1 MQDSFAQKKQAILN
15 DISTNGPD
23 NLDASPKGTIDE
35 HCIAIIN
42 LINSHR
48 DMVTTSSC
56 SGRVSVY
63 LEGIQ
68 NKLVSKGNEGRWIF
82 VTHDTMNLED
92 WYKTIDFQYVQEYP
106 SSSYETRSIL
116 YKFEALILHV
126 KCRNQS
132 MANKLYSVA
141 MNCGFRESGIGSN
154 YNVAIRTSIKL
165 DVPIGYLGDDNT
177 YRCFV
182 TENYLKYITNV
193 SFDRFKE
200 NFKKLEQLYQAIEKY
215 IINLSE
221 PSKDSN
227 DDFDESKCKSF
238 KSKGWESIE
247 ERRARMREEGLRKKE
262 ELKKA
267 KDAAEST

>member
-1 MQDSFAQKKQAILN
+1 MQDSFTQKKQSILKE
-15 DISTNGPD
+15 ISANGPE

-35 HCIAIIN
+35 HCIPIIN

-63 LEGIQ
+63 LEGTQ
-68 NKLVSKGNEGRWIF
+68 SKLVLKGNEGKWIF
-82 VTHDTMNLED
+82 VTHDTTNLAK
-92 WYKTIDFQYVQEYP
+92 WYNTIDFQFVHEYP
-106 SSSYETRSIL
+106 TSSYETRSIL

-126 KCRNQS
+126 KCRDQAT
-132 MANKLYSVA
+132 ANRLYSVA

-165 DVPIGYLGDDNT
+165 DVPIGYLGPDNT

-182 TENYLKYITNV
+182 TEDYLNYITNV

-200 NFKKLEQLYQAIEKY
+200 NFKKLDQLHDAIEKG
-215 IINLSE
+215 IINL
-221 PSKDSN
+221 D
-227 DDFDESKCKSF
+227 DESSADAVQNDSKHKSL
-238 KSKGWESIE
+238 KGKEWESIE
-247 ERRARMREEGLRKKE
+247 ERRARMKQEGLRRKE

-267 KDAAEST
+267 KETVPLD